1 MTRRKEHRLH
11 TALPS
16 APLWKSL
23 PRERTPRN
31 AQRSCGPQK
40 ANFPNG
46 VSRPKAL
53 GFQVRTIL
61 TLNCARC
68 FSPRDTGPG
77 SAEQGLPRWYL
88 SVKQGRALTVLSL
101 HCHTLGQLTHL
112 SRNVPKKE
120 QSSKSELSTPLYRPH
135 NYLICKTR
143 QRSKHSTRPKMLHC
157 LEGLLPVQLVTFPLR
172 TSEQSV
178 RLLRCAALQAFRS
191 TDKASP
197 LL

>member
-23 PRERTPRN
+23 PRECTPRN
-31 AQRSCGPQK
+31 VQRSCGPQK

-61 TLNCARC
+61 TMNCACC
-68 FSPRDTGPG
+68 FSPRDTGTG
-77 SAEQGLPRWYL
+77 SVEAGPSKVVPEHEARQGPHSTQPSLP
-88 SVKQGRALTVLSL
+88 
-101 HCHTLGQLTHL
+101 HMLGQLTHL
-112 SRNVPKKE
+112 SRNVPKNE
-120 QSSKSELSTPLYRPH
+120 QSSKSELSTPWYRPH
-135 NYLICKTR
+135 NYPICKTR
-143 QRSKHSTRPKMLHC
+143 QRSKHSTRPEMLHC

-172 TSEQSV
+172 TSSFKTV
-178 RLLRCAALQAFRS
+178 S
-191 TDKASP
+191 KV
-197 LL
+197 